1 MPDFE
6 ALIRHQQLKQPSSN
20 QRLKIVTKQTNKN
33 NTNEYKNATSWIF
46 INYFITGLSGA
57 IIGAFA
63 ILFLDINNLLPLELL
78 KIN

>member
-1 MPDFE
+1 
-6 ALIRHQQLKQPSSN
+6 I
-20 QRLKIVTKQTNKN
+20 
-33 NTNEYKNATSWIF
+33 SWIF